1 MYQPKNREN
10 HQISISDFNQSCG
23 FQLDPNNEWVRLADR
38 IPWSEMEADYISL
51 FPSRRGRPAIPYRM
65 ALAVRII
72 QKYKKLSDRKLIQ
85 ELNENPYLQYFM
97 GLTAYT
103 PDVPI
108 KPTVLVDLRKRISA
122 AELMKANE
130 AVIRGLTP
138 TGEHL
143 PENESKNAQ
152 DARAAAEGIDNLGTM
167 ILDATCSPSNIR
179 YPQDFSLLN
188 EAREKLEEMI
198 DFFNRTYH
206 PWKKPRTYRQVARKA
221 YLELAKAKKRTAKK
235 IRATVRKQLG
245 YVKRDLEY
253 LERYMAAGYAPERK
267 YISSYLTILLLYE
280 QQKYMFDNKTHVVEN
295 RIVSISQPYIRPI
308 VRGKAKAPTEFG
320 AKYDVSIDE
329 NGYGRLERISFDPYN
344 ESSVFQDAVER
355 YKSRTG
361 HYPKRVLVDQIYR
374 TRDNR
379 SFCKEK
385 KITMSGPK
393 LGRPSGRK
401 STKEEYQD
409 NVDRNEVE
417 RFFSRDKRC
426 FGAGLIMA
434 KLQETALSEI
444 ALSVLVTNLFAA
456 PLNTFFVLYFI
467 SDEFS
472 EKKEHY
478 IIFEG

>member
-1 MYQPKNREN
+1 
-10 HQISISDFNQSCG
+10 
-23 FQLDPNNEWVRLADR
+23 
-38 IPWSEMEADYISL
+38 
-51 FPSRRGRPAIPYRM
+51 
-65 ALAVRII
+65 
-72 QKYKKLSDRKLIQ
+72 
-85 ELNENPYLQYFM
+85 
-97 GLTAYT
+97 
-103 PDVPI
+103 
-108 KPTVLVDLRKRISA
+108 
-122 AELMKANE
+122 
-130 AVIRGLTP
+130 
-138 TGEHL
+138 
-143 PENESKNAQ
+143 
-152 DARAAAEGIDNLGTM
+152 
-167 ILDATCSPSNIR
+167 
-179 YPQDFSLLN
+179 
-188 EAREKLEEMI
+188 
-198 DFFNRTYH
+198 
-206 PWKKPRTYRQVARKA
+206 
-221 YLELAKAKKRTAKK
+221 
-235 IRATVRKQLG
+235 
-245 YVKRDLEY
+245 
-253 LERYMAAGYAPERK
+253 MAAGYAPERK

-393 LGRPSGRK
+393 LGRPSERK

>member
-51 FPSRRGRPAIPYRM
+51 FPSKRGRPAIPYRM

-103 PDVPI
+103 SDVPI

-130 AVIRGLTP
+130 AVIRGMAP
-138 TGEHL
+138 TEEHL

-152 DARAAAEGIDNLGTM
+152 DAMTAAEGIDNLGTM

-253 LERYMAAGYAPERK
+253 LERYMAAGYAMERK
-267 YISSYLTILLLYE
+267 YINSYLTILLLYE

-456 PLNTFFVLYFI
+456 PLNTFFVLYFF

-478 IIFEG
+478 IIIES

>member
-1 MYQPKNREN
+1 M
-10 HQISISDFNQSCG
+10 
-23 FQLDPNNEWVRLADR
+23 
-38 IPWSEMEADYISL
+38 
-51 FPSRRGRPAIPYRM
+51 
-65 ALAVRII
+65 
-72 QKYKKLSDRKLIQ
+72 
-85 ELNENPYLQYFM
+85 
-97 GLTAYT
+97 
-103 PDVPI
+103 
-108 KPTVLVDLRKRISA
+108 
-122 AELMKANE
+122 
-130 AVIRGLTP
+130 
-138 TGEHL
+138 
-143 PENESKNAQ
+143 
-152 DARAAAEGIDNLGTM
+152 
-167 ILDATCSPSNIR
+167 
-179 YPQDFSLLN
+179 
-188 EAREKLEEMI
+188 
-198 DFFNRTYH
+198 
-206 PWKKPRTYRQVARKA
+206 
-221 YLELAKAKKRTAKK
+221 
-235 IRATVRKQLG
+235 
-245 YVKRDLEY
+245 KRDLEY
-253 LERYMAAGYAPERK
+253 LERYMTAGYAMERK
-267 YISSYLTILLLYE
+267 YINSYLTILLLYE

-456 PLNTFFVLYFI
+456 PLNTFLCFI
-467 SDEFS
+467 SFRMN
-472 EKKEHY
+472 
-478 IIFEG
+478 